1 MAIPIVYGA
10 PSALAVV
17 PSAMSVVPSALA
29 VVPSAMS
36 VVPSGQA
43 DASTQQELIERQRG
57 DISFYKNVAIGGVV
71 VAVGAVGFTLFQQYM
86 QRQRVTL
93 ARAEGA
99 TLGYVPESPRGRRVP
114 PPGYGPQGYGPQGY
128 GPQGYPPSYY

>member
-1 MAIPIVYGA
+1 MAIPTIYGA
-10 PSALAVV
+10 SSALA
-17 PSAMSVVPSALA
+17 VVPSALA

-43 DASTQQELIERQRG
+43 DDSTQQELIERQRG
-57 DISFYKNVAIGGVV
+57 DISFYKNVAIGSVI
-71 VAVGAVGFTLFQQYM
+71 VAVGAVGYTVFQQFM
-86 QRQRVTL
+86 QKQKITL

-99 TLGYVPESPRGRRVP
+99 TIGYVPEPPRGRRAP
-114 PPGYGPQGYGPQGY
+114 PPVAYGPQGYGPQGYGPQGY

>member
-10 PSALAVV
+10 PSALA
-17 PSAMSVVPSALA
+17 VVPSALA

-99 TLGYVPESPRGRRVP
+99 TLGYVPEPPRGRRAQP
-114 PPGYGPQGYGPQGY
+114 PVAYGPQGY